1 MIIRRE
7 AIEHILDHIKYE
19 SIIISTTG
27 MISREIFSIKDRSS
41 NFYMIGSMGLLSSL
55 GLGLALLN
63 QDKHIYIIEGDGS
76 SLMSLGTLPL
86 IAYKSPPNLTHIIL
100 DNEAYESTGSQK
112 SISNKVS
119 IANIAKAC
127 GYINVTQINDK
138 LSLDRYLEEKN
149 EFNGPNLITI
159 KTSIE
164 NNKNIPRINLSPTD
178 IADRFKKNING

>member
-1 MIIRRE
+1 MIIRRK
-7 AIEHILDHIKYE
+7 AIEHILGYVKPE

-27 MISREIFSIKDRSS
+27 MISREIFSTKDRPS

-63 QDKHIYIIEGDGS
+63 KNKHIYIIEGDGS
-76 SLMSLGTLPL
+76 SLMSLGSLPL
-86 IAYKSPPNLTHIIL
+86 IAYKAPINLTHIIL

-112 SISNKVS
+112 SISNKIS

-127 GYINVTQINDK
+127 GYKKVIQINDK
-138 LSLDRYLEEKN
+138 LNLDKYLEEQN
-149 EFNGPNLITI
+149 EFNGPNFINI

-178 IADRFKKNING
+178 ISYRFKQYINE